1 MQHPSHQ
8 ARTRTAPGL
17 SCPRGHAAVK
27 HLPPGRAVTSYA
39 TSGDRV
45 RVTVRG
51 ELDLVSGNRLRGPL
65 GEALTASTG
74 GLDLD
79 LSGLTFCDCAG
90 LTVLLE
96 LRLRAL
102 SRGKTVVIQ
111 HSSPATDRLLHL
123 LGAQDLFSPPQP
135 HRQDPR
141 PLTPSHA

>member
-8 ARTRTAPGL
+8 TRTAPGL
-17 SCPRGHAAVK
+17 HCPPAHAAAK
-27 HLPPGRAVTSYA
+27 DLPPGRTATTYT

-51 ELDLVSGNRLRGPL
+51 ELDLVTGNRLQGPL
-65 GEALTASTG
+65 GEALAASAD

-79 LSGLTFCDCAG
+79 LSELAFCDCAG

-111 HSSPATDRLLHL
+111 RSSPAVDRLLRL

-135 HRQDPR
+135 HRPDPR
-141 PLTPSHA
+141 PLTPAPA